1 MKYPTLRASNSFKRA
16 LLQLAC
22 ALLLFAQHVGLAH
35 AIWHAAQQ
43 LPAQQQ
49 RADERRS
56 DRPISREVSRLCAL
70 DVAFAQVLGA
80 GPLSCHDFSAEKPT
94 AETPA
99 HVPGAFAAYESLT
112 PRSRG
117 PPSLL

>member
-1 MKYPTLRASNSFKRA
+1 MRYPTFRASSGVKRA

-22 ALLLFAQHVGLAH
+22 AFLLFAQHMGLAH

-43 LPAQQQ
+43 MPAQQQ
-49 RADERRS
+49 RADERRN

-80 GPLSCHDFSAEKPT
+80 GPLAGHDFSAEKPT
-94 AETPA
+94 AETPVHA
-99 HVPGAFAAYESLT
+99 LGAFATSETFT

>member
-1 MKYPTLRASNSFKRA
+1 MKMSRAFDGSRRA
-16 LLQLAC
+16 LLLLAC

-35 AIWHAAQQ
+35 AIWHAGQQ
-43 LPAQQQ
+43 LPSQQQ
-49 RADERRS
+49 RVEENRP
-56 DRPISREVSRLCAL
+56 DRPASREVSRLCTL

-80 GPLSCHDFSAEKPT
+80 GPLSCLHFT
-94 AETPA
+94 AAQPVVESRGHTA
-99 HVPGAFAAYESLT
+99 SVFLARASLT

>member
-1 MKYPTLRASNSFKRA
+1 
-16 LLQLAC
+16 
-22 ALLLFAQHVGLAH
+22 
-35 AIWHAAQQ
+35 
-43 LPAQQQ
+43 
-49 RADERRS
+49 
-56 DRPISREVSRLCAL
+56 VSRLCAL

-80 GPLSCHDFSAEKPT
+80 GPLACHDFSAEKPA

-99 HVPGAFAAYESLT
+99 HALPAFAASDSLT